1 MNLQQL
7 RYLVAVIEHGTMTA
21 AARALHVSQ
30 PALGRAVRALEREV
44 GASLLTSDGQ
54 RLHPTP
60 AGLAVASHAR
70 SISDHVA
77 DILSLG
83 DDRELVLAA
92 TPTLGAGTAPRLLR
106 VLTERCP
113 TATVSLARRDG
124 PAEVAA
130 MVRSGQAMAGVVEL
144 PAPGRVLAG
153 LGTTSL
159 GRREIVLLCPTG
171 IPVRAPLPHADLGG
185 LPLIVPATGH
195 RRRQLDLWFAS
206 LGIRPRVVCETDERL
221 AWEHLV
227 GSGLGCS
234 FTDRWHAEHA
244 PVRDT
249 RVVELAPPVRT
260 HVKLLYREDDPDRTL
275 RALLDGLPRTP

>member
-7 RYLVAVIEHGTMTA
+7 SYLIAVIEHGTMTA
-21 AARALHVSQ
+21 AARALHISQ

-44 GASLLTSDGQ
+44 GTSLLASDGQ

-70 SISDHVA
+70 AISGHIA

-83 DDRELVLAA
+83 ESRELVLAA

-106 VLTERCP
+106 VLTEQCP
-113 TATVSLARRDG
+113 TATVSLVRRDG
-124 PAEVAA
+124 PADVAA

-144 PAPGRVLAG
+144 PADGRADLADG
-153 LGTTSL
+153 LGTAAL
-159 GRREIVLLCPTG
+159 GRREIVLLCPVG
-171 IPVRAPLPHADLGG
+171 IPVRTPLPHEDLGG
-185 LPLIVPATGH
+185 LPLIVPASGH
-195 RRRQLDLWFAS
+195 RRSQLDLWFAE

-221 AWEHLV
+221 AWEHMV
-227 GSGLGCS
+227 GTGLGCA

-244 PVRDT
+244 PVRNT
-249 RVVELAPPVRT
+249 RIVELAPPVRT
-260 HVKLLYREDDPDRTL
+260 RVKLLYREDNPSRTL
-275 RALLDGLPRTP
+275 RALLEGLP